1 MTGIFIAWG
10 VSAALL
16 ILLALLVGR
25 SRPLGRWLGIL
36 VDDRYRYSLTHFQ
49 IVVWSIVILS
59 LISGV
64 LFGRLIAG
72 VDDPLG
78 FAIPDQVLGLIGIS
92 AGSAVTAVTIK
103 AAKDPDRI
111 GSETPRF
118 RQVFLAEEGAYADQV
133 IDVTKYQNFITT
145 IILVVA
151 YVALSVNAIRHAGSA
166 ADVTSLP
173 DISGTFLIL
182 LGISHGAYLAAKA
195 PAKAGEP
202 RGMTV
207 AARRAEPAPA

>member
-10 VSAALL
+10 VSAGLL
-16 ILLALLVGR
+16 LLLALVVGR
-25 SRPLGRWLGIL
+25 LRPLKRWLGIL
-36 VDDRYRYSLTHFQ
+36 IDDRYRYSLTHFQ

-64 LFGRLIAG
+64 FVGRLIAG
-72 VDDPLG
+72 VNDPLA
-78 FAIPDQVLGLIGIS
+78 FSIPDQVLGLIGIS
-92 AGSAVTAVTIK
+92 AASAVTAVTIK

-111 GSETPRF
+111 GSPEPRF
-118 RQVFLAEEGAYADQV
+118 QQIFLAEEGSYADQV

-145 IILVVA
+145 IILVAA
-151 YVALSVNAIRHAGSA
+151 YVALSANAIHDAGSA
-166 ADVTSLP
+166 ANVTSLP

-202 RGMTV
+202 TGMTLT
-207 AARRAEPAPA
+207 ARRAAAAPA